1 MLRWKPF
8 VAGFVLWTIYGVL
21 CAWLSHYLRSFG
33 KSPFTWRH
41 AFYLNLSWAY
51 ILGALS
57 IGVVW
62 VASRFRLERPKLF
75 LNIAVLVAFNGVYAL
90 GASTLMQLVY
100 WSNEPSWT
108 TRFFEEFLFRFNYQ
122 LQDTVPLYWAVVFLF
137 YAVDYYRRYQRGL
150 VEAAQLNSQ
159 LVRSQLQALKME
171 LHPHF
176 LFNSLNAISELIHED
191 RGAAERM
198 VIGLG
203 QLLRLSLDTSSEVE
217 VPLHQEL
224 RFAQLYLDIEK
235 MRFDERLQ
243 ITFDIDPD
251 IRDAL
256 VPNLL
261 LQPLVENSIKHG
273 IVPRREPGQITLSA
287 KRQSGYLILT
297 VTDNGGGSAD
307 DHSRE
312 ASPREGI
319 GLRTTRERLQKLYGS
334 DQSLQ
339 FIRQPGRGA
348 QASIRVPFRIV
359 PREAAH
365 ELATSVN
372 C

>member
-1 MLRWKPF
+1 VLRWKPF

-21 CAWLSHYLRSFG
+21 CAWLSHYLKSFG

-51 ILGALS
+51 ILGALNV
-57 IGVVW
+57 GVVW

-176 LFNSLNAISELIHED
+176 LFNTLNAISELIHED